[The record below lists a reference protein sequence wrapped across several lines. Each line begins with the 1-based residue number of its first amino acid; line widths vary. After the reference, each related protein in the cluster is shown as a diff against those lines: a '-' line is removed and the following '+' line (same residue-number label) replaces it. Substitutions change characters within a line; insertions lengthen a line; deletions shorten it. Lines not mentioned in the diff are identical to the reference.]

1 MPFPMS
7 PFDESF
13 KTDVLITLK
22 DTSATPTLHKE
33 LESTLQWLC
42 RAPTVTS
49 FRVNTGKS
57 NKELVKNLIQTQNR
71 ALDFKI
77 IVNSPLSEDIII
89 LKHLKVNIS
98 SMNKFPKEVIVDVDC
113 ATALLR
119 GAHIYAP
126 GVMAMVSG
134 TQIGDYVS
142 VYADLSKKCRKGF
155 LKIYSDGAKLF
166 IGNGLVKMSRDL
178 LFGPDSSP
186 KGIAVEMIE
195 VTSGSPQLGNFLP
208 EGYALLQNLPS
219 ILCVEL
225 LSPKRGENVLDM
237 CAAPGHKTTHMAALM
252 GNQGTLVAIDK
263 TPNKVLQLQ
272 NTCQVFGAEALVF
285 QADSTKIL
293 SHSTTSVCIGEGP
306 PFLPNTFHR
315 ILLDAP
321 CSALGKRPQ
330 FRNTTSEKVIRSY
343 VPLQRKLFSEA
354 VGLLKSKGRL
364 VYSTCTITLGENEGV
379 VSWALRTFDCLE
391 LVKPER
397 SYGETGWPGAGL
409 GEEERS
415 KVQRFGPGGQVD
427 SVGFFMACFVKR

>member
-1 MPFPMS
+1 MPFPIS

-13 KTDVLITLK
+13 KTEVLISLK
-22 DTSATPTLHKE
+22 DTSATPTLYKE

-49 FRVNTGKS
+49 FRINTRKA

-71 ALDFKI
+71 ALGYKI
-77 IVNSPLSEDIII
+77 IANSSLSEDIII
-89 LKHLKVNIS
+89 LKHLKIDIS

-113 ATALLR
+113 AAALLR

-134 TQIGDYVS
+134 TQIGDHVS
-142 VYADLSKKCRKGF
+142 VYVDLSKKCRKGF
-155 LKIYSDGAKLF
+155 LKIYSDDTKVF

-178 LFGPDSSP
+178 LFGPDFSP
-186 KGIAVEMIE
+186 KGIAVEMTE

-219 ILCVEL
+219 IFCVEL
-225 LSPKRGENVLDM
+225 LSPRRGEKVLDM
-237 CAAPGHKTTHMAALM
+237 CAAPGHKTTHIATLM
-252 GNQGTLVAIDK
+252 ENQGTLIAIDK
-263 TPNKVLQLQ
+263 TPNKVLQLR
-272 NTCQVFGAEALVF
+272 NTCQVFGAEVLVF
-285 QADSTKIL
+285 QADSTKIF
-293 SHSTTSVCIGEGP
+293 SHSTTSGCIGEGP
-306 PFLPNTFHR
+306 PFLPETFQR

-343 VPLQRKLFSEA
+343 VPLQRKLLATA
-354 VGLLKSKGRL
+354 VGLLRPKGRL

-379 VSWALRTFDCLE
+379 VSWALKTFDCLE
-391 LVKPER
+391 LVKPEK
-397 SYGETGWPGAGL
+397 SYGEAGWTGTGL
-409 GEEERS
+409 SEEERT
-415 KVQRFGPGGQVD
+415 KVQRFGPDGQVD
-427 SVGFFMACFVKR
+427 SVGFFMACFTKK